1 MVRCTA
7 CDNTYNSGDYTSLA
21 KHFIGEAKKNDT
33 DHISWLNRNLSKEKL
48 SVDELALLF
57 KELFNIEGNSLNKWV
72 KERFI
77 EKFYREPAHPFVE
90 RLQHPSKATLLGYVL
105 EHQHFLRQWVRS
117 CSYIIAKTDYEDV
130 TKYELDN
137 IYTEY
142 GGSAH
147 QDVIPHYELL
157 IRMGESLG
165 LTRKDI
171 LETKPLPDTQ
181 KAIDTWNHIA
191 NSYHW
196 VETMLAMHGLEL
208 IANKNMRKEGASKH
222 YFDPEILETNEIN
235 TASKDFLREGYQA
248 DVYHAEEALKLV
260 EKYAIEL
267 KIVDNVQAT
276 FLKSIDMFDKYL
288 MSRVQRAR
296 QLETE

>member
-1 MVRCTA
+1 
-7 CDNTYNSGDYTSLA
+7 
-21 KHFIGEAKKNDT
+21 
-33 DHISWLNRNLSKEKL
+33 
-48 SVDELALLF
+48 
-57 KELFNIEGNSLNKWV
+57 
-72 KERFI
+72 
-77 EKFYREPAHPFVE
+77 
-90 RLQHPSKATLLGYVL
+90 
-105 EHQHFLRQWVRS
+105 
-117 CSYIIAKTDYEDV
+117 
-130 TKYELDN
+130 
-137 IYTEY
+137 
-142 GGSAH
+142 
-147 QDVIPHYELL
+147 
-157 IRMGESLG
+157 
-165 LTRKDI
+165 
-171 LETKPLPDTQ
+171 
-181 KAIDTWNHIA
+181 
-191 NSYHW
+191 
-196 VETMLAMHGLEL
+196 MLAMHGLEL